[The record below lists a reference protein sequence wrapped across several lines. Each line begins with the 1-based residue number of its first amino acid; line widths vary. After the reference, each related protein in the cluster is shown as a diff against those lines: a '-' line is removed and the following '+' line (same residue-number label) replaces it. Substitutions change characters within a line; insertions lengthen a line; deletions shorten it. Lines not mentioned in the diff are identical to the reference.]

1 MVAGLDCETKL
12 GVLVVPE
19 AGAPVVLGPEPDVA
33 VVPEPGAAVVPEP
46 GAAVVPE
53 PGAAVV
59 PEPGAAV
66 VLEVEPGD
74 VVVPGTE
81 AEEDEP
87 ETAGVV
93 TAEPE
98 DVVVTGPLPEVV
110 ELAGVLVVPGP
121 AVAVVVDAV
130 PGVVAAE
137 FSSDCRNA
145 GTNP

>member
-12 GVLVVPE
+12 GVVVVPE
-19 AGAPVVLGPEPDVA
+19 AGAPVVLGPEPDV
-33 VVPEPGAAVVPEP
+33 AVVPEP